1 MDWDDIHKTNKI
13 FNDPIYCNIELNPI
27 TLQFIDTPQFQRLRN
42 IKQLGFL
49 SYIFPSAVHTRF
61 EHSIGTGHLA
71 TQLIKKFQINQCN
84 LHITNRDIGIINIA
98 ATCHDLAHSI
108 GSHLFDDLFIPLMT
122 NNYNYSHEQMGLT
135 MLDYLIDDNYIDID
149 KNDINLIKNI
159 ILGSKTNISKLDSRD
174 FMYEI
179 VANGKNSIDV
189 DKIDYLSRDM
199 HYLFGKYKTYNF
211 NRLLKYNY
219 IIDNTI
225 CYDSKVDTNI
235 YDLFQQRYNMHKDI
249 YNNKKSKSI
258 DYMICD
264 ILYYANNELH
274 IIDSINSPKNFM
286 KLTDEI
292 IYTIKYSNNRNL
304 KQSQNIINRLEKR
317 DLYNFIDEY
326 IIPKQLED
334 KIKKI
339 NPIDIISSN
348 SELNNLI
355 TINDIIIFDKK
366 MNYNLNDKNPVD
378 NVYFYNV
385 KNKHYKYKKNKENIS
400 LLLPDVFEERII
412 RLYSKINNT
421 NINNLLKKAFNN
433 YIKIYK

>member
-334 KIKKI
+334 KIKII
-339 NPIDIISSN
+339 NPINIISQN
-348 SELNNLI
+348 SELSNLI
-355 TINDIIIFDKK
+355 TIDDIIIFDKK

-378 NVYFYNV
+378 NVYFYNI
-385 KNKHYKYKKNKENIS
+385 KNKDYKYKKNKENIS

-412 RLYSKINNT
+412 RIYSKINNVK
-421 NINNLLKKAFNN
+421 INNLLKIAFNK
-433 YIKIYK
+433 YIKYYN

>member
-1 MDWDDIHKTNKI
+1 MNWDDIHKTTKI

-71 TQLIKKFQINQCN
+71 TQLIKKFQINQPN

-108 GSHLFDDLFIPLMT
+108 GSHLFDDLFIPLIT

-149 KNDINLIKNI
+149 KNDIDIIKNI
-159 ILGSKTNISKLDSRD
+159 ILGSKTNITKLDSRD

-249 YNNKKSKSI
+249 YNNKKSKAI

-264 ILYYANNELH
+264 ILLHANNDLH
-274 IIDSINSPKNFM
+274 IIDSIKSPNKFM
-286 KLTDEI
+286 ELTDEI
-292 IYTIKYSNNRNL
+292 IYTIKYTNNENL
-304 KQSQNIINRLEKR
+304 KQSQNIIKRLEKR
-317 DLYNFIDEY
+317 DLYIFIDEY

-339 NPIDIISSN
+339 KSIDIISMN
-348 SELNNLI
+348 SELSNLI
-355 TINDIIIFDKK
+355 NVDDLIIFDKK
-366 MNYNLNDKNPVD
+366 INYNFNNKNPVD
-378 NVYFYNV
+378 NVYFYNIKD
-385 KNKHYKYKKNKENIS
+385 KNNKYKKNKENIS
-400 LLLPDVFEERII
+400 LLLPEIFEERIL
-412 RLYSKINNT
+412 RVYSKVSDKYINDLVQT
-421 NINNLLKKAFNN
+421 AFKRF
-433 YIKIYK
+433 IKQYN

>member
-249 YNNKKSKSI
+249 YNNKKSKAI

-334 KIKKI
+334 KIKII
-339 NPIDIISSN
+339 NPINIISQN
-348 SELNNLI
+348 SELSNLI
-355 TINDIIIFDKK
+355 TIDDIIIFDKK

-378 NVYFYNV
+378 NVYFYNI
-385 KNKHYKYKKNKENIS
+385 KNKDYKYKKNKENIS

-412 RLYSKINNT
+412 RIYSKINNVK
-421 NINNLLKKAFNN
+421 INNLLKIAFNK
-433 YIKIYK
+433 YIKYYN